1 MAAGEVLETGSVR
14 AKTGDEVGL
23 PFVGQCLDCV
33 LGKKTQQRWK
43 KSLKP

>member
-23 PFVGQCLDCV
+23 PFVGRCSDCV
-33 LGKKTQQRWK
+33 SGKKTQKRRK
-43 KSLKP
+43 ESLKP